1 MEESDTA
8 GQTMVESDT
17 AGQTMV
23 ESDTGGQTMVE
34 SDTAGQTMVDAI
46 YQKYDDVETVIHIHI
61 PASAPGKKGSVLL

>member
-1 MEESDTA
+1 MAESDTA
-8 GQTMVESDT
+8 
-17 AGQTMV
+17 
-23 ESDTGGQTMVE
+23 GQTMVE